1 MRVIAGDVGGTK
13 TLLALCEVTRDG
25 VRSIDQRR
33 YESQGYPRVDDML
46 RAFAAEVDTRGAGGL
61 CLGVAGP
68 VEDGVCRATNLPW
81 TLDEAA
87 VGEALGVQGARL
99 VNDFYAAAS
108 GIAVLAPADLVTV
121 QAGSPRADAPRAVIG
136 AGTGLGEALLIP
148 FEGRWICV
156 PGEGGHADF
165 AARSAREDLLAAAL
179 RARYGRVSW
188 ERVVSGMGLAEIYR
202 HLASA
207 EPRRES
213 PAVADELAR
222 GDLGAVIGAHALAG
236 DDPLCVEAVDLFL
249 EAYGAEAGNAALRVL
264 ARGGLYLAGGIA
276 AKLLPLLA
284 SGAFLRGFHDK
295 GRMRGIVEAVPV
307 HVVTDE
313 SLGLKGAAVIAA
325 ERAR

>member
-13 TLLALCEVTRDG
+13 TLLALCEVSDAG
-25 VRSIDQRR
+25 VRALDQRR
-33 YESQGYPRVDDML
+33 YESQRYARLEGML
-46 RAFAAEVDTRGAGGL
+46 RAFAAEVDLRGATRA

-87 VGEALGVQGARL
+87 VGEALGVEGARL

-108 GIAVLAPADLVTV
+108 GVATLSPADLVTV
-121 QAGSPRADAPRAVIG
+121 QSGAPRGDAPRVVIG
-136 AGTGLGEALLIP
+136 AGTGLGEALLVP
-148 FEGRWICV
+148 VEGRWICV
-156 PGEGGHADF
+156 PGEGGHADY
-165 AARSAREDLLAAAL
+165 AARSAREDLLVAAL
-179 RARYGRVSW
+179 RARHGRVSW

-202 HLASA
+202 HLASL
-207 EPRRES
+207 EPGRES
-213 PAVADELAR
+213 PAVAAALAG
-222 GDLGAVIGAHALAG
+222 GDPGAVIGARALAG

-264 ARGGLYLAGGIA
+264 ARGGLFLAGGIA

-284 SGAFLRGFHDK
+284 GGAFLRGFHDK
-295 GRMRGIVEAVPV
+295 GRMRGIAESVPV

-313 SLGLKGAAVIAA
+313 SLGLKGAAAIAA
-325 ERAR
+325 GRAR